1 MPSSALR
8 EKSAGFAKDIVF
20 TVRDLR
26 EKHVESILPAFLL
39 QHRVLLPFASNTARP
54 ALRVSITLKLPSS

>member
-1 MPSSALR
+1 MSSSALR

-26 EKHVESILPAFLL
+26 EKHVESA
-39 QHRVLLPFASNTARP
+39 ASEKGLTQY
-54 ALRVSITLKLPSS
+54 